1 MTRGAV
7 GLVTGA
13 ASGIG
18 RACALA
24 LGARGVSL
32 VLADRD
38 LAGLEQVVDDIGGDR
53 AVAVDVDV
61 ADPSSVD
68 RMVEVARS
76 AHGRLDVA
84 VNSAGVSSGTKESLV
99 DLDDALWQRVVGTNL
114 YGIFASMRAEIPLMV
129 DGGGGSIVNIASV
142 MGLVGQLGSAAYIAA
157 KHGVIGLTKAAAL
170 EYAVDGVRVNAVAPA
185 FIDTPLLDGKP
196 QDALTELAARH
207 PVKRLGT
214 ADEVAAVVGFLASSE
229 ASFVTGTCYAVDG
242 GYTAQ

>member
-24 LGARGVSL
+24 LGESGMSL

-38 LAGLEQVVDDIGGDR
+38 LAGVKQVVDDIGGNR

-61 ADPSSVD
+61 TDAASVA

-76 AHGRLDVA
+76 VHGRIDVA
-84 VNSAGVSSGTKESLV
+84 VNSAGVSSGTKEPLV
-99 DLDDALWQRVVGTNL
+99 DLDDVLWRRVIGTNL

-129 DGGGGSIVNIASV
+129 RGGGGSIVNIASV
-142 MGLVGQLGSAAYIAA
+142 MGLVGQFGSAAYIAA
-157 KHGVIGLTKAAAL
+157 KHGVVGLTKAAAL
-170 EYAVDGVRVNAVAPA
+170 EYAVDGVRINAVAPA

-196 QDALTELAARH
+196 QDVLIELAARH

-214 ADEVAAVVGFLASSE
+214 AEEVAAVVGFLASSE